1 VSNLIVSENYVKK
14 SYWKLIAALLTAGLL
29 TACQSG
35 DSAGEAGTVLPETEV
50 PAENTVITAPADDVP
65 AAEPVQEDG
74 EKKVTFVSGTS
85 FSGTKRPTVDGDA
98 RYLPEEAA
106 DAPQSGKI
114 VYSVNYRPAGKVE
127 GSAVQTAGS
136 ASSEVRA
143 VPALGYKFVKWSD
156 GVTDAVRSG
165 DTAEGVYTAIFDY
178 AVLDMPIIVI
188 NTDDGNGITSKTEYE
203 NAKFSVLG
211 CEQKY
216 QIDEIVTEIRGRG
229 NNSWGYPKK
238 SYKFKLS
245 EKQNLFGLAN
255 GKEKIWVLLANQCD
269 QSLQRNHTAYEFA
282 RYFDAVA
289 WQPNSLSVEV
299 YLNGEYDG
307 VYLLAEEIKISG
319 DRVNVDDRNINE
331 VDTGYLVELSNYASG
346 EVIHAAGRSY
356 MIHNDLSSDS
366 SIMKQQREFIADYLD
381 ECYNALSGGTMEEC
395 AELIDLD
402 SLVAIYLAEEI
413 VKNLDSQW
421 DSFYLHKDAGGKLV
435 FGPIWDFDLSL
446 GNANEGAEEYTDI
459 FVGNGRGSG
468 GSFGTWFAVALTQE
482 WFRQM
487 VADKWAEIYGSISL
501 MPQFILDEGQLG
513 FRSYE
518 RNFERWQIFG
528 TVQNRETHYI
538 TRLKTYQEH
547 YEYLA
552 EWLTN
557 RLEWLNGIFT
567 DETFVTEG
575 REIMMVQWMNQA
587 GGNPWGN
594 QGARYGNDATEELA
608 EKYDNLEM
616 YVKANTADGPDGY
629 PGEGVR
635 NLFDNDKN
643 SKYCLEVSGE
653 IEVTVDFKRA
663 HPVKAY
669 MFRTGNDTKDY
680 SSRNPDS
687 WAFYGRAGT
696 SDEWTLIHEVTD
708 GEENMGPTNQLWY
721 GFETENTERYRYY
734 KFVFREAG
742 GTMQLSEIR
751 FLGDE

>member
-1 VSNLIVSENYVKK
+1 MLAVCQ
-14 SYWKLIAALLTAGLL
+14 L

-35 DSAGEAGTVLPETEV
+35 NAGTTAPETTE
-50 PAENTVITAPADDVP
+50 PAGDAVSTPAADAP
-65 AAEPVQEDG
+65 AAENAGQPE
-74 EKKVTFVSGTS
+74 EKAKKSFVSGTS
-85 FSGTKRPTVDGDA
+85 FSGTKRPLANSDV
-98 RYLPEEAA
+98 RYLPEEAV
-106 DAPQSGKI
+106 DAPQSGKM
-114 VYSVNYRPAGKVE
+114 VYSVNYKAAGRVE
-127 GSAVQTAGS
+127 GSGVQTAGS

-143 VPALGYKFVKWSD
+143 VPELGYKFVKWSD

-178 AVLDMPIIVI
+178 DVLDMPIVVI
-188 NTDDGNGITSKTEYE
+188 NTDDGNGIKSKTEYE
-203 NAKFSVLG
+203 TAKFSVLG
-211 CEQKY
+211 CEKKY
-216 QIDEIVTEIRGRG
+216 QIEEAVTEIRGRG

-269 QSLQRNHTAYEFA
+269 QSLQRNHAAFEYA

-307 VYLLAEEIKISG
+307 VYLLAEEIKVSG

-356 MIHNDLSSDS
+356 MIHNDLSSDQK
-366 SIMKQQREFIADYLD
+366 IMRDQRAFIADYLD
-381 ECYNALSGGTMEEC
+381 QCYEALSGGTKEEC
-395 AELIDLD
+395 EALIDLD
-402 SLVAIYLAEEI
+402 SLVAIYLVEEM

-435 FGPIWDFDLSL
+435 FGPVWDFDLSL

-468 GSFGTWFAVALTQE
+468 GSFGTWFAVALMQE
-482 WFRQM
+482 WFREM
-487 VADKWAEIYGSISL
+487 VAEKWAEIYEEVSL
-501 MPQFILDEGQLG
+501 MPQFILDEGKLG

-538 TRLKTYQEH
+538 TRLKNYKEH

-557 RLEWLNGIFT
+557 RLEWLNDVFT
-567 DETFVTEG
+567 DEAFVRDG
-575 REIMMVQWMNQA
+575 REVMMVQWMKQA

-594 QGARYGNDATEELA
+594 QTSSYGNDAAEELA
-608 EKYDNLEM
+608 GIYDNLEM
-616 YVKANTADGPDGY
+616 YVKGSSAEGPDGY

-635 NLFDNDKN
+635 NLFDGDRNT
-643 SKYCLEVSGE
+643 KYCVEAGGDF
-653 IEVTVDFKRA
+653 EVTVDFKRT
-663 HPVKAY
+663 HTVKAY
-669 MFRTGNDTKDY
+669 MLRTGNDTRDY

-687 WAFYGRAGT
+687 WALYGRSGT

-708 GEENMGPTNQLWY
+708 GEENLGPTNQMWY
-721 GFETENTERYRYY
+721 GFEVENPTDYRYY
-734 KFVFREAG
+734 KFVFHENG
-742 GTMQLSEIR
+742 IMQLSEIR